1 MKKIGLWLLLLLTLL
16 PIGVRAVEDEEQ
28 VEKSKV
34 KVYVFVAGGCPYC
47 KDEMDY
53 LQSLDSYNEKFE
65 IVVKNLFVDH
75 IDWAPDVDYDLGVKV
90 AKAFKKAGFKDAK
103 AKGTPFVIIS
113 DLYAATAFNDALEP
127 YIEQAYEEGDK
138 DVVGCFERGEENCLE
153 GIAEKTL
160 STKGVIILSCSLVV
174 LMTGIIGAG
183 IYMNKKTSK

>member
-1 MKKIGLWLLLLLTLL
+1 MKKIGLWLLMLLALL

-28 VEKSKV
+28 VEKPKV

-47 KDEMDY
+47 EDEMNY

-75 IDWAPDVDYDLGVKV
+75 IDFEPDVDYDLGVKV

-103 AKGTPFVIIS
+103 ANGTPFVIIS
-113 DLYAATAFNDALEP
+113 DLYAATAYNGALEP

-138 DVVGCFERGEENCLE
+138 DVVGCIEQGGDNCIEALV
-153 GIAEKTL
+153 GKTL

-174 LMTGIIGAG
+174 LMAGIIGAG